1 MKRQQ
6 QTTISKK
13 IQNDPHFAVKE
24 VKQSLRYWRYSERD
38 SWWSL

>member
-13 IQNDPHFAVKE
+13 YRTIHILQLRKWNSLYVTGDIQREIRGEA
-24 VKQSLRYWRYSERD
+24 
-38 SWWSL
+38 